1 MTLTLETNDLK
12 ELEQI
17 LLLVKSLDINIIVP
31 TKEEKLKAMLEKAI
45 TKADK
50 TADPRALFGI
60 WKDKNITIE
69 EIREKAWKRKPI
81 L

>member
-50 TADPRALFGI
+50 TADLRALFGI

-81 L
+81 I

>member
-1 MTLTLETNDLK
+1 MTLTIETNDLK

-17 LLLVKSLDINIIVP
+17 LVLAKSLNVSIIIP
-31 TKEEKLKAMLEKAI
+31 TKEEKLKAMLEKAL
-45 TKADK
+45 TKPDK
-50 TADPRALFGI
+50 TADPRTLFGI

>member
-1 MTLTLETNDLK
+1 MTLTIETNDLK

-17 LLLVKSLDINIIVP
+17 LVLAKSLNVSIIIP
-31 TKEEKLKAMLEKAI
+31 TKEEKLKAMLEKAP
-45 TKADK
+45 TKPDK